1 MHAEIEGVKFMVAE
15 FADLLASS
23 TDEVPLS
30 LALVTFT
37 ENSQACYISLKE
49 FQGTRQGLAEAR
61 DYVRALKVSALPTM
75 RALTGTEI
83 ALQHGTSHRPL

>member
-37 ENSQACYISLKE
+37 ENSQACYVSLKE

-83 ALQHGTSHRPL
+83 ALQQGTSHRPI